1 MMKNVLITG
10 GTGLIGSHLSALLRQ
25 RGYKVFLL
33 SRDASPSGNF
43 PVYYWDPE
51 KREIDAEA
59 VLSADYIIHLAGA
72 GIGDKRWT
80 AGRKQEI
87 TDSRVKSGELLY
99 ETLKKTGKKPL
110 AFISA
115 SGIGYYGAM
124 TSEKIFRETDGPADD
139 FIGQVCYHWEQVASG
154 IGELGIRTVIFRTG
168 IVLSPEGGALS
179 QMLPAIRLGA
189 GSAIGSGRQFVPWIH
204 IDDLCNMYIKAL
216 EDNNLSGVYNAAAPF
231 HLTNRE
237 LMKTIATVMKKPFF
251 FPNIPAFFMKIFF
264 GEMADILLEGSRVS
278 TEKILTAGFCFRYNE
293 LKGALEN
300 LLNQS

>member
-10 GTGLIGSHLSALLRQ
+10 GTGLIGSHLSAFLRH
-25 RGYKVFLL
+25 RGYKVSML

-43 PVYYWDPE
+43 PVHYWDPE

-59 VLSADYIIHLAGA
+59 ISSADYIIHLAGA

-99 ETLKKTGKKPL
+99 ETLKKTKKKPV

-154 IGELGIRTVIFRTG
+154 IGELGIRTVVFRTG

-179 QMLPAIRLGA
+179 RMLPAIRLGA
-189 GSAIGSGRQFVPWIH
+189 GSPIGSGRQFVPWIH

-216 EDNNLSGVYNAAAPF
+216 EDNNLSGAYNAAAPF

-251 FPNIPAFFMKIFF
+251 FPNIPAFFMKILF

>member
-10 GTGLIGSHLSALLRQ
+10 GTGLIGSHLSALLRH
-25 RGYKVFLL
+25 RGYKVFML
-33 SRDASPSGNF
+33 SRAARLSGDF

-99 ETLKKTGKKPL
+99 ETLKKTGKKPV

-115 SGIGYYGAM
+115 SGTGYYGAM

-154 IGELGIRTVIFRTG
+154 IGELGIRTVVFRTG

-179 QMLPAIRLGA
+179 RMLPAIRLGA
-189 GSAIGSGRQFVPWIH
+189 GSPIGSGRQFVPWIH

-216 EDNNLSGVYNAAAPF
+216 EDNNLSGAYNAAAPF

-237 LMKTIATVMKKPFF
+237 LMKTIATVMKRPFF
-251 FPNIPAFFMKIFF
+251 FPNIPAFFMKILF

-278 TEKILTAGFCFRYNE
+278 TEKILTAGFCFRYTE